1 MWNSCL
7 SPELNPATQSTCRL
21 SWVWLLRL
29 QFRGGS
35 GGPEITFVFF
45 LEKKRQFVAENGRKS
60 PKMGENRRKWAKIVE
75 KRRKTSKNVIR
86 TLSPYKLF

>member
-35 GGPEITFVFF
+35 GGPEITFVF
-45 LEKKRQFVAENGRKS
+45 LEKNVNLSPKMGENRRKWAKIAENGRKS
-60 PKMGENRRKWAKIVE
+60 PKMGENRRK
-75 KRRKTSKNVIR
+75 TSKNVEKR
-86 TLSPYKLF
+86 D